1 MGRKK
6 KPKSKPKNKSQRKKT
21 APKGADPKIPAEGK
35 SSASPPVPKAK
46 SEPKP
51 AATGASQLDPATPRS
66 SPVRGTRTSK
76 AALLV
81 AALAI
86 AASVP
91 IYWFVFLRDSGF
103 PGPSLSA
110 VGPTGLVYE
119 DFAGA
124 ETCEECHETQYSVW
138 LNSTH
143 GRAGGNPTTDL
154 IIARFDGTPIRFADA
169 VVIPT
174 LGADS
179 SYLFI
184 VDQEGFEPD
193 TLTVSGVI
201 GGGHMVGG
209 GTQGFVSEYPDGTVR
224 FLPFDF
230 IRREDLWFCNTN
242 TRSEKGWIPITM
254 EMSITEC
261 ADWPPVRV
269 LGTDRTYAN
278 CQECH
283 AALVDLAYDS
293 TENRYS
299 TRITTLAIDCESCH
313 GPMTDHVERSQP
325 DYLAEDS
332 DIAVDPIATLTKD
345 GSLNVCF
352 RCHAL
357 KDVMQQGYLP
367 GKPLADY
374 YSVGLTMLGGGPFY
388 PDGRVRTFAYQGNHR
403 YSDCYLNGSMTCVD
417 CHDPHSQEYRDIWG
431 NELSDR
437 FADEQCTSCHPSK
450 AENPEAHTFHEPG
463 TEGSKCVEC
472 HMPYLQHPEL
482 QNHLR
487 FARSDHTIPIPR
499 PGFDDRMGIVNA
511 CGQSG
516 CHADSSVASLERI
529 TRQWY
534 GELKPHKP
542 IVASLINPLDLDR
555 QRAAAVLTDSTSF
568 PAAQVEA
575 LGVFVTRFLR
585 PDMASLDADIS
596 ETLWQLANSADLDVK
611 ATALAALQLTQ
622 GNVSET
628 REKLIEELARA
639 EDVGLP
645 IRSRWATALGTFGD
659 HYFEMADWG
668 PAIRTYRKALEVSP
682 DRPAVW
688 MNMGLAQ
695 AYAQRHDSAV
705 VSLRQSIEVDNRQPL
720 AWVNLGFSLESLG
733 DTAGAET
740 AYRTALSI
748 NEHEAVG
755 HFNLANILF
764 RRGDL
769 APAIE
774 HYEQAISLQ
783 PTLGQA
789 HLNLVRALVATDDL
803 SGALVAARLWYRYF
817 PSDPR
822 PRELILELDPT
833 LRRR

>member
-6 KPKSKPKNKSQRKKT
+6 RRKDKGKAKSQGQKTPHSAAERKAPSKPKPAVPRTPADSKPATAGQVGKTEQPPKKT
-21 APKGADPKIPAEGK
+21 RARSTLRVVPVVGAILFVVVV
-35 SSASPPVPKAK
+35 PV
-46 SEPKP
+46 
-51 AATGASQLDPATPRS
+51 
-66 SPVRGTRTSK
+66 
-76 AALLV
+76 
-81 AALAI
+81 
-86 AASVP
+86 
-91 IYWFVFLRDSGF
+91 YWFTFLRESGY
-103 PGPSLSA
+103 PGPSLDAMASEE
-110 VGPTGLVYE
+110 LVYE

-124 ETCEECHETQYSVW
+124 TTCEECHEAQYSVW

-143 GRAGGNPTTDL
+143 GRAGGNPSEDL
-154 IIARFDGTPIRFADA
+154 IIARFDGNPIRFADA
-169 VVIPT
+169 VVTPT
-174 LGADS
+174 VDADS
-179 SYLFI
+179 SYIFI
-184 VDQEGFEPD
+184 VDQEGFEPE
-193 TLTVSGVI
+193 TLAVSGVI

-242 TRSEKGWIPITM
+242 TRSDRGWIPITM
-254 EMSITEC
+254 DVSITEC

-269 LGTDRTYAN
+269 LGTDDTYAN

-283 AALVDLAYDS
+283 AALVDLAFDS
-293 TENRYS
+293 SASEYS

-313 GPMTDHVERSQP
+313 GPMSDHVERSQP
-325 DYLAEDS
+325 ETIAADT
-332 DIAVDPIATLTKD
+332 DIAVEPLATYSKD
-345 GSLNVCF
+345 SSLNVCF

-357 KDVMQQGYLP
+357 KDVMRQGYLP

-431 NELSDR
+431 RELSDR
-437 FADEQCTSCHPSK
+437 FADEQCTDCHSSK
-450 AENPEAHTFHEPG
+450 AEDPEAHTFHEPG
-463 TEGSKCVEC
+463 TEGGKCVDC

-482 QNHLR
+482 GYHLR

-499 PGFDDRMGIVNA
+499 PGVDDRMGIVNA
-511 CGQSG
+511 CAQAQ
-516 CHADSSVASLERI
+516 CHADSSVAALERV
-529 TRQWY
+529 TREWY
-534 GELKPHKP
+534 GDLKPHKP
-542 IVASLINPLDLDR
+542 IVASLVQRDELDKR
-555 QRAAAVLTDSTSF
+555 TAAAVLRDSSSF
-568 PAAQVEA
+568 PAAQIEA

-585 PDMASLDADIS
+585 PDMARIDPDVSR
-596 ETLWQLANSADLDVK
+596 TLWQLADSPDLDVK
-611 ATALAALQLTQ
+611 ATALAALQLVQ
-622 GNVSET
+622 GQIDST
-628 REKLIEELARA
+628 RQLLAEALREA
-639 EDVGLP
+639 EDAGVP

-659 HYFEMADWG
+659 HYFELGDWG
-668 PAIRTYRKALEVSP
+668 PAIRTYRKALEISP
-682 DRPAVW
+682 DRPAIL

-705 VSLRQSIEVDNRQPL
+705 VCLRRSIEIDRRQPL

-733 DTAGAET
+733 DTAAAER

-748 NEHEAVG
+748 SEHEAVG

-769 APAIE
+769 GPAIE
-774 HYEQAISLQ
+774 HYERAISLQ

-789 HLNLVRALVATDDL
+789 HLNLVRALVAEDELQD
-803 SGALVAARLWYRYF
+803 ALAAARLWLRYF
-817 PSDPR
+817 PNDQR
-822 PRELILELDPT
+822 PRQLILELDPS